1 MSRFIIFIYFIIT
14 CFLWCVIALITPFLA
29 YKTKYKNSL
38 KSRFWLYKNPKFQQ
52 SKVHFHACS
61 FGEVRSLTQIC
72 ESLKD
77 DFCISVITQTGFDEA
92 RKISQNVRF
101 LPFEPLLLLWLKK
114 TEILVVTEAEL
125 WLMLF
130 YKAKKNGSKTILINA
145 RISDKSYKNYMKFAF
160 FYKIIFANIDQIFA
174 QSEEDKQRL
183 EKLGAKN
190 IEICGNLKLNNK
202 LIITKNYKKPQR
214 KLIIIASSHKGEEEQ
229 ILEQLKEQDAQILV
243 APRHP
248 ERFIE
253 VKNTLK
259 KFAKKHNKT
268 FASFI
273 EFGFTQEDI
282 ILLDTLGELINFY
295 AISDIVILCGSFVPK
310 IGGHN
315 PIECAN
321 FSNSIIS
328 GNYIFNQKELF
339 RNVEN
344 VYFAKFDEISQ
355 ILQKPL
361 LKAKIRQNNATEKI
375 LNSIIRE

>member
-1 MSRFIIFIYFIIT
+1 MLT

-29 YKTKYKNSL
+29 FKHKYKNSL
-38 KSRFWLYKNPKFQQ
+38 KSRFWLYQNPKFEK

-61 FGEVRSLTQIC
+61 FGEVRSLAQIC
-72 ESLKD
+72 QSLKG

-92 RKISQNVRF
+92 CKISQNVRF
-101 LPFEPLLLLWLKK
+101 LPFEPLLLFWLKK

-130 YKAKKNGSKTILINA
+130 YKAKKNGSKTILVNA

-202 LIITKNYKKPQR
+202 PIITKNYKKPQR

-248 ERFIE
+248 ERFKE
-253 VKNTLK
+253 VEKITADFARKN
-259 KFAKKHNKT
+259 NKSFST
-268 FASFI
+268 FSKENFS
-273 EFGFTQEDI
+273 QKDI
-282 ILLDTLGELINFY
+282 ILLDILGELINFY

-361 LKAKIRQNNATEKI
+361 LKAKITQNNATEKI